1 MALAL
6 ALAMAL
12 ALALAMALALA
23 VGFTGW
29 SRNWFRVV
37 GAAQRQGLA
46 DRVALGTRVMGTV
59 GLAEQHFQGLVDAH
73 RSFGR
78 DIAKITTFIIFNQAV
93 ALSAAPTRFILPTFS
108 VP

>member
-1 MALAL
+1 
-6 ALAMAL
+6 
-12 ALALAMALALA
+12 
-23 VGFTGW
+23 
-29 SRNWFRVV
+29 
-37 GAAQRQGLA
+37 
-46 DRVALGTRVMGTV
+46 MGTV

-78 DIAKITTFIIFNQAV
+78 NIADITIFIIFNQAV